1 MRFTGFTS
9 ASARLNWVRI
19 VVSAAYLCGML
30 MSQGL
35 WFGMARTFPRAPVV
49 AGLPHFVSAYDFV
62 ISIVLVGGLILAAI
76 MRRPVPY
83 LLASALL
90 TLLLIVLDQMRLQP
104 WVFQYGVMLALLTP
118 ALGGATNQRLVEA
131 ALAANQIVLA
141 TLYFWSGLQKLN
153 WSFAHEVVPA
163 LFESTGLRLS
173 QFYLSRIAVAIAICE
188 TLIGIGLL
196 IRKTRQA
203 AVIFACITHV
213 IVLGTLVFSGRN
225 TVVRPWNV
233 AMILLTAIVFWRNK
247 AAPFGYLIGGWGSV
261 RVRHHWPKLAM
272 LICGLLPALSFIGWW
287 DLYLSAALYS
297 GNTPIAVMRI
307 SESLRDQ
314 LPSEVKEHVFK
325 TSRGDLMLPFYEW
338 SLAELNVPPYP
349 EIRVYH
355 QVARQLCLLD
365 TNQQVNGLIVKER
378 PALKDGSST
387 VTLTSCSDLL
397 SPKQG
402 HSRSY

>member
-1 MRFTGFTS
+1 
-9 ASARLNWVRI
+9 
-19 VVSAAYLCGML
+19 

-49 AGLPHFVSAYDFV
+49 AGLPPFVSAHDFV
-62 ISIVLVGGLILAAI
+62 ISIVLVGGLILSAI
-76 MRRPVPY
+76 MRRPVSY
-83 LLASALL
+83 LLASVLL
-90 TLLLIVLDQMRLQP
+90 TLLLIMLDQMRLQP
-104 WVFQYGVMLALLTP
+104 WVFQYGLMLALLIP
-118 ALGGATNQRLVEA
+118 AVRGAANQGVAEA
-131 ALAANQIVLA
+131 ALAANQIVIA

-203 AVIFACITHV
+203 AVIFACITHA

-225 TVVRPWNV
+225 TVVWPWNV
-233 AMILLTAIVFWRNK
+233 AMIVLTAILFWRNK
-247 AAPFGYLIGGWGSV
+247 AAPFGYLIRGWASV
-261 RVRHHWPKLAM
+261 SVRHHLPKLAM

-307 SESLRDQ
+307 SESLRDH
-314 LPSEVKEHVFK
+314 LPSRVKEHVFK

-349 EIRVYH
+349 EIRVYQ
-355 QVARQLCLLD
+355 QVARQLCLFD
-365 TNQQVNGLIVKER
+365 TNRQVNGLIVKER
-378 PALKDGSST
+378 PALNDGSST
-387 VTLTSCSDLL
+387 VTLTCCSDLL
-397 SPKQG
+397 
-402 HSRSY
+402 

>member
-1 MRFTGFTS
+1 MRFSDFFS
-9 ASARLNWVRI
+9 AGARLNWLR
-19 VVSAAYLCGML
+19 VVVGDAYLCGML
-30 MSQGL
+30 MSPGL
-35 WFGMARTFPRAPVV
+35 WFDMSRTFPRAPIV
-49 AGLPHFVSAYDFV
+49 AGLPPFVSAHDSV
-62 ISIVLVGGLILAAI
+62 ISIVLVGGLILSAI
-76 MRRPVPY
+76 MRRPVSY
-83 LLASALL
+83 LLASVLL
-90 TLLLIVLDQMRLQP
+90 TLLLIFLDQMRLQP
-104 WVFQYGVMLALLTP
+104 WVFQYGLMLALLTP
-118 ALGGATNQRLVEA
+118 ALGGAANQGIVEA
-131 ALAANQIVLA
+131 ALAANQIVIA

-203 AVIFACITHV
+203 AVIFACITHL
-213 IVLGTLVFSGRN
+213 IVLGSLVFSGRN
-225 TVVRPWNV
+225 SVVWPWNV
-233 AMILLTAIVFWRNK
+233 AMIVLTAILFWRNK
-247 AAPFGYLIGGWGSV
+247 AAPFEYLLRGWSSV
-261 RVRHHWPKLAM
+261 RVHHHLPKLPM

-307 SESLRDQ
+307 SESLRDH
-314 LPSEVKEHVFK
+314 LPSRVKEHVFK

-338 SLAELNVPPYP
+338 CLAELNVPPYP

-355 QVARQLCLLD
+355 EVARQLCLID
-365 TNQQVNGLIVKER
+365 TNRQVNGLIVKER
-378 PALKDGSST
+378 PALNDGSST

-397 SPKQG
+397 
-402 HSRSY
+402 